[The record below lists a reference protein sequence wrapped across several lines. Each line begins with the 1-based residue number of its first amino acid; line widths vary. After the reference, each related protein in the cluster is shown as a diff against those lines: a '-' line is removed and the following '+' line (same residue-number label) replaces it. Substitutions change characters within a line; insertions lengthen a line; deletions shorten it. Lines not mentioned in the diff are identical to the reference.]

1 MTICTVFS
9 LPKMPYVQHIYRCV
23 CVCVCVVLANP
34 DHNVWVRV
42 TRKGVLIS
50 KGAGPEITV
59 AAIDAGGVSVQVQ
72 NM

>member
-1 MTICTVFS
+1 
-9 LPKMPYVQHIYRCV
+9 
-23 CVCVCVVLANP
+23 VVLANP